1 MSLKATP
8 PQQARSV
15 ATEQKMLD
23 AAEELLQ
30 YGDSRQVTVE
40 NVTKL
45 SGAKVS
51 SFYARFGSVE
61 GLFDALQNRFRVA
74 VYQTT
79 ILQAFENGLQQ
90 TDLRSSLIHVFKP
103 LLELAR
109 RENIAI
115 SYFLTHPT
123 VDQEARAEQ
132 RKFMISAMHK
142 ILQQHSEEI
151 AQKDLRRASE
161 NVARMAFAMWTH
173 IALEEPSTFTGRKT
187 SLSGVIET
195 TSQMAYAYLTTE

>member
-1 MSLKATP
+1 MALKATP
-8 PQQARSV
+8 PLQARSI

-23 AAEELLQ
+23 AAEQLLQ
-30 YGDSRQVTVE
+30 SGDSRQVTVE

-90 TDLRSSLIHVFKP
+90 TDLKSSLIQVFKP

-115 SYFLTHPT
+115 SYFFAHPT
-123 VDQEARAEQ
+123 VEQEARAEQ

-142 ILQQHSEEI
+142 ILQQHQEEI
-151 AQKDLRRASE
+151 VHKDLRRASE
-161 NVARMAFAMWTH
+161 NVSRMAYAMWTL
-173 IALEEPSTFTGRKT
+173 IALEEPSMFAGRKT
-187 SLSGVIET
+187 SLSSVIEL
-195 TSQMAYAYLTTE
+195 TSHMAYAYLTTE